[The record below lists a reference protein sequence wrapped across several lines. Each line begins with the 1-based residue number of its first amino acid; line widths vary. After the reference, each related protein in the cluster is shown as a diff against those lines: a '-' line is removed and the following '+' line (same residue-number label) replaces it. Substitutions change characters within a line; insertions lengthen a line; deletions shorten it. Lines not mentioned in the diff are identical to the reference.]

1 MERDR
6 QDKYTGLLHL
16 YRLKHMHIG
25 TLHSNNTNKYNVIK

>member
-25 TLHSNNTNKYNVIK
+25 ISFSNTNKYNVIK